1 MIRCDN
7 YPEHIIK
14 SSTEQIKKHEKQIKK
29 KKSCFGMSTS
39 ESWPFPSAHVVARFW
54 QQPFKKWSKISQ
66 LCPSLIIIYEKC
78 PIEVLA
84 AKWDFKITFKS
95 LFTFSSLHCEWFLS
109 LCNKDM
115 KCTNVL
121 VLSVKSCW
129 HRWRS
134 DRILWVIKLK
144 RAHKRLR
151 DIAWSSIWRT
161 WVQSWQS
168 IQMTDHMQYDKKIRK
183 EKK

>member
-109 LCNKDM
+109 GRHEK
-115 KCTNVL
+115 
-121 VLSVKSCW
+121 VKSVCVVISLVRVCFFRYIFGTW
-129 HRWRS
+129 WWRS
-134 DRILWVIKLK
+134 DHTLRVNTAKNPGVFDNSSQTFPPKL
-144 RAHKRLR
+144 
-151 DIAWSSIWRT
+151 
-161 WVQSWQS
+161 
-168 IQMTDHMQYDKKIRK
+168 
-183 EKK
+183 